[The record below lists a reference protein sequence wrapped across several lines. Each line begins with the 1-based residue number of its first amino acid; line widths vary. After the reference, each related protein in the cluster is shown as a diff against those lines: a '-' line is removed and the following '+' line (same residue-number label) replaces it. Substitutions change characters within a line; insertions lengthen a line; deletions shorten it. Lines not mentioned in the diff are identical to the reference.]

1 MQVSPDQ
8 VRDMGVGRVTVRPE
22 GCVGCAARATGGGN
36 RCNGGENGTPA
47 KAPED
52 YLI

>member
-8 VRDMGVGRVTVRPE
+8 VRDMEVGRVTVRPE

-36 RCNGGENGTPA
+36 RRNEAQA